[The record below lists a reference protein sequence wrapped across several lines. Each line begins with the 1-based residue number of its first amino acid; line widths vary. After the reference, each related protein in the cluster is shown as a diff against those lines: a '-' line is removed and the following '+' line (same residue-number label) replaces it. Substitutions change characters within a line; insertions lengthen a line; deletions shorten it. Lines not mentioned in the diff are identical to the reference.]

1 MTNLWKIGGQ
11 LNNRVRK
18 RGILRLRH
26 QAVEAMSGGECCF
39 KSYCVPNACTPPCG
53 QRKKNFQGW
62 KTHDDGKSMGSGW
75 KKDDEKTETKKKM
88 AHDLRSVCP
97 YANKINYNFT
107 NIITYIYTFVSIKS
121 KKVNCYVNTL
131 SSIWAIFLLSPMP
144 KNYLL
149 NGLNDELLSDSSP
162 LCLFIFAFWSL
173 KKTKTLHTLLYCIIV
188 HRKKS
193 QII

>member
-1 MTNLWKIGGQ
+1 MYATLWPKKEEFPRMKNPWRWEING
-11 LNNRVRK
+11 K
-18 RGILRLRH
+18 W
-26 QAVEAMSGGECCF
+26 VEE
-39 KSYCVPNACTPPCG
+39 
-53 QRKKNFQGW
+53 RWWKNW
-62 KTHDDGKSMGSGW
+62 
-75 KKDDEKTETKKKM
+75 DEKKKM
-88 AHDLRSVCP
+88 VHDLRSVCP